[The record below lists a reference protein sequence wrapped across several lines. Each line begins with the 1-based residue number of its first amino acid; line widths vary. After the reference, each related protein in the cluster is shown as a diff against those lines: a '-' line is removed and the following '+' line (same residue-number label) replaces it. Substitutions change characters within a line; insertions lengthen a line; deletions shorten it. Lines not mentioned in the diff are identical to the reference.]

1 MTDTANPMGAES
13 LSESA
18 AEQALT
24 AAFTDKPAAPK
35 PEAPEAPAEE
45 AEAVEAPED
54 TGDELTPEDIEDEPP
69 PKDDAAEFDLVVDG
83 QTHKKSRQEV
93 VALEDDGPCR

>member
-54 TGDELTPEDIEDEPP
+54 TGDELTRRRRWPLPISIGRLRPRFSVY
-69 PKDDAAEFDLVVDG
+69 KRW
-83 QTHKKSRQEV
+83 SS
-93 VALEDDGPCR
+93 